1 MDRRALIVGAPYNDL
16 PGVRQ
21 DIVNYTNFLLS
32 PLGGA
37 WRKEE
42 ISVLD
47 SPTHQQL
54 STEIKFLQRADYSF
68 VVFSGHG
75 YHPLGATSVRILL
88 RHAVEID
95 SNELRIG
102 ARKHAL
108 ILDCCRKLETE
119 TVMDSVAKRALR
131 ERHELNPNNCRKFFD
146 IELSTCGDGLV
157 VLHACGLDELASET
171 ASQGGYYSRALTS
184 TAREWESSPL
194 FTSADS
200 TILFRSCM
208 RTIGPLNACSS
219 KAVTDSTQSASSKNA
234 AALSVCHHCLMTR
247 I

>member
-32 PLGGA
+32 PLGGS
-37 WRKEE
+37 WQKEE
-42 ISVLD
+42 ISVLE

-54 STEIKFLQRADYSF
+54 SAEVKSLQRADYSF

-75 YHPLGATSVRILL
+75 YHPRGAPSARILL

-95 SNELRIG
+95 SDDLRKG
-102 ARKHAL
+102 ARKHTL

-119 TVMDSVAKRALR
+119 SVMDSVAKRALR
-131 ERHELNPNNCRKFFD
+131 EQRELNPQDCRKFFD
-146 IELSTCGDGLV
+146 IELSKCGDGLV

-171 ASQGGYYSRALTS
+171 ESQGGYYSRALTS
-184 TAREWESSPL
+184 AAREWESQSPVHVRGQHD
-194 FTSADS
+194 T
-200 TILFRSCM
+200 
-208 RTIGPLNACSS
+208 
-219 KAVTDSTQSASSKNA
+219 
-234 AALSVCHHCLMTR
+234 LSVVHAHDRATKRVLVQSGDRQHPEREQPRTPPHFPFA
-247 I
+247 IIA